1 MDNKE
6 IILNVE
12 KLNTTFISDRKEI
25 KIVKDVSF
33 QVRRGKTLAVVGES
47 GCGKSVTMNSIM
59 RFTGKN
65 AIVKAENIQYNA
77 LRDGVVTE
85 YHLESIKEPNGPEM
99 RALRGP
105 DMSMVFQDPMS
116 SLNPVYKVG
125 DQVAEG
131 LLQHNKGMKKAEA
144 REKVLEMFRK
154 LGIPDPE
161 ERIDCYPHQ
170 FSGGM
175 KQRVVIAM
183 ALACSPDLLLA
194 DEPTTALDVT
204 IQAQVLELMNE
215 LKEMLRTSLLLITHD
230 LGVVAQVCDRVAIMY
245 AGEIVESG
253 TIAEVFDHPHHP
265 YTIGLFGSI
274 PSLDETAEKLK
285 PIQGQM
291 PDPTELP
298 EGCAFAPRCP
308 YATGACRTRKPEMT
322 GVGGT
327 QMVRCLAHQGVFESP
342 ELMEEVRHGR

>member
-77 LRDGVVTE
+77 LRDGKVTE

-116 SLNPVYKVG
+116 GLNPVYKVG

-131 LLQHNKGMKKAEA
+131 LLQHNKGMKKDEA
-144 REKVLEMFRK
+144 RKLVLEMFRK

-175 KQRVVIAM
+175 KQRVVIAIAM
-183 ALACSPDLLLA
+183 ICNPELIIC

-204 IQAQVLELMNE
+204 IQAQIMDL
-215 LKEMLRTSLLLITHD
+215 LKELQLKEGKSIILITHNMGLVAEMADEVCVIYMGRVVEFGSLED
-230 LGVVAQVCDRVAIMY
+230 LFDRT
-245 AGEIVESG
+245 S
-253 TIAEVFDHPHHP
+253 HP
-265 YTIGLFGSI
+265 YTRALLRSVPVLGLADGQKLETI
-274 PSLDETAEKLK
+274 PGATPNPADLKGGCEFADRCSECMDRCREKTI
-285 PIQGQM
+285 PMFEI
-291 PDPTELP
+291 
-298 EGCAFAPRCP
+298 APGHR
-308 YATGACRTRKPEMT
+308 
-322 GVGGT
+322 
-327 QMVRCLAHQGVFESP
+327 VRCLKFDSYP
-342 ELMEEVRHGR
+342 EVD

>member
-65 AIVKAENIQYNA
+65 AIVKADSIQYNA
-77 LRDGVVTE
+77 LKDGKVTE

-131 LLQHNKGMKKAEA
+131 LLQHNKGMKKDEA
-144 REKVLEMFRK
+144 RQKVLEMFCK

-175 KQRVVIAM
+175 KQRVVIAIAM
-183 ALACSPDLLLA
+183 ICNPELIIC

-204 IQAQVLELMNE
+204 IQAQIMDL
-215 LKEMLRTSLLLITHD
+215 LKELQLKEGKSIILITHNMGLVAEMADEVCVMYMGRVVEFGSLED
-230 LGVVAQVCDRVAIMY
+230 LFDRT
-245 AGEIVESG
+245 S
-253 TIAEVFDHPHHP
+253 HP
-265 YTIGLFGSI
+265 YTRALLRSVPVLGLADGQKLETI
-274 PSLDETAEKLK
+274 PGATPNPADLKGGCEFADRCSECMERCREKTI
-285 PIQGQM
+285 PMFEISPGH
-291 PDPTELP
+291 
-298 EGCAFAPRCP
+298 R
-308 YATGACRTRKPEMT
+308 
-322 GVGGT
+322 
-327 QMVRCLAHQGVFESP
+327 VRCLKFDSYP
-342 ELMEEVRHGR
+342 EVD